1 VRQQARYLFFVEEEE
16 REGSEGRMWLPTLV
30 GYCTNRCDHSI
41 KTFLSVFQEL
51 KRDSFLFFPYFICI
65 FYFQIAMDEKLSWNS
80 RGTEIVQLIISV
92 HMDFQVTPS
101 LSLFLP
107 HDNKLYFL

>member
-1 VRQQARYLFFVEEEE
+1 
-16 REGSEGRMWLPTLV
+16 
-30 GYCTNRCDHSI
+30 
-41 KTFLSVFQEL
+41 
-51 KRDSFLFFPYFICI
+51 
-65 FYFQIAMDEKLSWNS
+65 MDEKLSWNS